1 MNKPN
6 KINWGENYKI
16 RIANSSESFQLHE
29 ICKLLY
35 MMKYLE
41 KHKSEKNGIRIYSEF
56 EVMEGVICDLYI
68 ENIKRKECYAVEVQ
82 KNITDNWNEIKKN
95 QFKDWE
101 VMGFN
106 TADLIVIPLKEA
118 PLDLDKLSLWLEKY
132 LV

>member
-6 KINWGENYKI
+6 KINWNEQLKI
-16 RIANSSESFQLHE
+16 RIANSSESFQKHE
-29 ICKLLY
+29 IVKLLY
-35 MMKYLE
+35 AIKYLE
-41 KHKSEKNGIRIYSEF
+41 KHKSERNWIRIYSEF

-68 ENIKRKECYAVEVQ
+68 ENLKEKSCYAVEVQ
-82 KNITDNWNEIKKN
+82 KNITEKWNELKKN
-95 QFKDWE
+95 QFKDWN
-101 VMGFN
+101 VLGFN